1 MAEKFDPYYTW
12 LGIPPQEQ
20 PPHFYRLLGLEVF
33 EENREVIATA
43 ANRQLEYLRE
53 LGEGE
58 QRKYAKKLLEF
69 ISKARVCLLDPKRKA
84 TYDERLRT
92 KQAQQN
98 LDNLAPLSDKA
109 PGSRALSDDLLDEAV
124 TGLATP
130 RTRRPP
136 AVSQRAPTRTPADTA
151 DEQSEDNRSKRNFN
165 KLIFQIAIVLI
176 LAPIAFFVAMSLR
189 PEKLPEI
196 AGYVYEDLDNN
207 GAPSR
212 GEGIADRVV
221 FVDLN
226 DDGKFNVA
234 EEDFSSL
241 TNTQGYF
248 NIKIEPDKLFPD
260 NYTLV
265 HEFRAEDRYAPTNES
280 LEIDLTDAG
289 LSELIQQPK
298 KFDFG
303 IKRLVK
309 IIGMIFEDLNNDKEF
324 NDGELGLPDK
334 TVYIDINGDEAFDAE
349 DPNTTTDKRG
359 RFTIRLPATS
369 GGKKRVR
376 SVLADYD
383 YSPPSTGLTHTSS
396 ADIPV
401 RKKHITLEGIVFEDL
416 NGDGAHSTDEQGIEG
431 RLVFIDLDDN
441 GVFDKE
447 QEEGISA
454 TTDNEGR
461 YEITVPNK
469 IKPYTL
475 HLDFSAE
482 EELYQ
487 PSPKSSQQI
496 NLLAATVLPQP
507 FGIQKKLIEEE
518 APSDGEQTPD
528 GGQEGGDESTFSVNP
543 RRDPEGYLISLGV
556 ETAGEDNVWQ
566 LAIDLEAASELKKE
580 YKLYQA
586 RKEGVLPEVNLR
598 KDLIADAETSIE
610 ERSRITG
617 NKKLTQ
623 SLRDAARKK
632 IQESENSIKQW
643 NEEMGTMLDP
653 VNQSRD
659 LVSGFAQTLTIEKNN
674 YDKITAEDSDVKE
687 KIGVALELLGGTFD
701 DTIDP
706 KRFGAWELAEKHVAE
721 IQLEEIGME
730 KLDTKWLV
738 AEAAAFDRYRN
749 KATELLQLFKLQ
761 IQKDPHTLQKIQST
775 TARLKKKLDED
786 IDFEDEGAVRI
797 LNGQV
802 RSLESTING
811 YKQRAPWKSTER
823 QYLKTVDR
831 SLALI
836 NKIIQ
841 KQEELN
847 PRFDPEALEHDEQ
860 LQKYLDHSEA
870 KWSPVDKEELE
881 KQRAEL
887 EQKKAVVNKL
897 YEQQPKQQPP
907 PQQPPRRR

>member
-20 PPHFYRLLGLEVF
+20 PPHFYRLLGLEAF

-43 ANRQLEYLRE
+43 ANRQLEYLRD

-58 QRKYAKKLLEF
+58 QRKYAEKLLEF
-69 ISKARVCLLDPKRKA
+69 ISKARVCLLDPQRKA
-84 TYDERLRT
+84 TYDDRLRT
-92 KQAQQN
+92 KQAQDN
-98 LDNLAPLSDKA
+98 LDNLAPLSDKD

-136 AVSQRAPTRTPADTA
+136 ATSQRPPTPITA
-151 DEQSEDNRSKRNFN
+151 GTAEEQSEDKQSKRNFN
-165 KLIFQIAIVLI
+165 KLLVQIAIVLI
-176 LAPIAFFVAMSLR
+176 LAPIAFFVAMSFR
-189 PEKLPEI
+189 PEKLPEV

-207 GAPSR
+207 GVPSR

-234 EEDFSSL
+234 EENFSAL

-248 NIKIEPDKLFPD
+248 NIKIEPDKLLPD

-265 HEFRAEDRYAPTNES
+265 HEFRVEDRYAPTNES
-280 LEIDLTDAG
+280 QEIDLTDVG
-289 LSELIQQPK
+289 LSELAQQPH

-303 IKRLVK
+303 VKRLVK
-309 IIGMIFEDLNNDKEF
+309 IIGTIFEDWNNDKKI
-324 NDGELGLPDK
+324 NAGELGLPERI
-334 TVYIDINGDEAFDAE
+334 VYIDINSDEAFDAE

-376 SVLADYD
+376 SVLTDYN

-447 QEEGISA
+447 QEEGIST

-469 IKPYTL
+469 TEPYTL

-507 FGIQKKLIEEE
+507 FGIQKKPIEEKT
-518 APSDGEQTPD
+518 PSDGEQTSD
-528 GGQEGGDESTFSVNP
+528 GGQEGEDESTFAVNP
-543 RRDPEGYLISLGV
+543 RIDPEGYLISLGL
-556 ETAGEDNVWQ
+556 ETVGEDNVWQ
-566 LAIDLEAASELKKE
+566 LAIDLEAASELKKQ
-580 YKLYQA
+580 YKLYQS
-586 RKEGVLPEVNLR
+586 RKEEVLPEVHLR
-598 KDLIADAETSIE
+598 KDKIVEAAISIE

-632 IQESENSIKQW
+632 IQDTENSINQW
-643 NEEMGTMLDP
+643 NKEMDTMLEP
-653 VNQSRD
+653 VNQVRD
-659 LVSGFAQTLTIEKNN
+659 LVNGFAQTLTIEKNN
-674 YDKITAEDSDVKE
+674 YDKIMAEDSDARK
-687 KIGVALELLGGTFD
+687 KFGVALELLDGTLD
-701 DTIDP
+701 DSIAP
-706 KRFGAWELAEKHVAE
+706 KRFQAWELAEKHVAE
-721 IQLEEIGME
+721 IQLEELGLE
-730 KLDTKWLV
+730 KLENKWLA
-738 AEAAAFDRYRN
+738 AEAVAFSRYQK
-749 KATELLQLFKLQ
+749 KATELLQQFGLQ
-761 IQKDPHTLQKIQST
+761 VQQDPHTLKRIQSST
-775 TARLKKKLDED
+775 IKLKKLLDED
-786 IDFEDEGAVRI
+786 IDFEDESAVKI
-797 LNGQV
+797 LNSRV
-802 RSLESTING
+802 RQLEANINS

-831 SLALI
+831 ALALI

-881 KQRAEL
+881 KQRVEL

-897 YEQQPKQQPP
+897 YEQQPKQPP